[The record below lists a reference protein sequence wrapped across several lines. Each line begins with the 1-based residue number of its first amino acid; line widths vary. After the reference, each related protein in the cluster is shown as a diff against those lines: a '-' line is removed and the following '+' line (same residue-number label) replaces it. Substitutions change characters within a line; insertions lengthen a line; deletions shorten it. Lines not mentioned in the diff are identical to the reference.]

1 MRDLLYDYYDGS
13 LSRRGFLGR
22 LVAAGLTATA
32 ARSVVRAAEF
42 EGGRAPGASARRTFS
57 GTGGELLAEQ
67 IRAAGT
73 RFIFT
78 NPGSLE
84 VGFFDALVDRP
95 DLNVILGLHEGIVI
109 AMVDGFHK
117 VSGQPAFVNVHA
129 IVGTAQM
136 AGQMCNAH
144 RDGSALVVTAGL
156 RDPTVYSDD
165 VALGPAQGF
174 SQADVNRQFTK
185 LSWEVRTGDSL
196 AVALRRAY
204 KVAAAPPGGPVYVAI
219 AQAALEQ
226 PVAADVV
233 PREAFVLPVRVRP
246 ARDQVEALARL
257 LVAAERPCVLLG
269 DEVWKAGAALE
280 AVTLCERLG
289 VPMAAPAFSAF
300 QYLSSAHPQYVGSSY
315 NPARPY
321 PFGGADLLIQ
331 LGTRDPGGAAMPRE
345 PWAGPGTRY
354 VAVGLDTNMLG
365 RTQPLDLGVVG
376 DLKATLGDLADAV
389 DGILTAARRA
399 RLREERLARIGPAI
413 AAAHAERLAQARGR
427 FGREP
432 IHPDELGY
440 QLDREVEPDAIIVTE
455 NPPGLMGKHD
465 FLRFGP
471 RAEDKLGIS
480 HSGSALGWGVGAAI
494 GAKLAAP
501 DRQVVLS
508 IGDGSVMYS
517 AAGFWSMAR
526 YEVPVLTIVWNNRNY
541 QTVRNAG
548 FRYGRRMAAT
558 GQYQAVYLGDPDID
572 FVKLAESQ
580 GVRGERVTRPGDVA
594 AALRRGTE
602 ATRRGEPY
610 LIEFVVAR
618 IGGGADSTWYQRFSA
633 AAEQA
638 ARRARASRP
647 GGSCGARRKSALWVT
662 RRSNSPASRTK

>member
-1 MRDLLYDYYDGS
+1 MRELLCDYYDGA
-13 LSRRGFLGR
+13 LSRRAFFSR
-22 LVAAGLTATA
+22 LVAAGLTAAA
-32 ARSVVRAAEF
+32 ARSVVEAAETAQAS
-42 EGGRAPGASARRTFS
+42 APGTRRAVS

-73 RFIFT
+73 RFVFT

-84 VGFFDALVDRP
+84 VGFFDALVDRT
-95 DLNVILGLHEGIVI
+95 DLHVILGLHEGLVV
-109 AMVDGFHK
+109 AMADGFHK
-117 VSGQPAFVNVHA
+117 VSRQPAFVNVHA

-156 RDPTVYSDD
+156 RDATVYSDD

-185 LSWEVRTGDSL
+185 VSWEVRTAESVAL
-196 AVALRRAY
+196 ALRRAY
-204 KVAAAPPGGPVYVAI
+204 KVAATSPGGPVYLAV

-226 PVAADVV
+226 QVTADIA
-233 PREAFVLPVRVRP
+233 PREAFLLPVAVRP
-246 ARDQVEALARL
+246 AREQVEALARL
-257 LVAAERPCVLLG
+257 LVEAERPFVLLG
-269 DEVWKAGAALE
+269 DEVWKAGAASE

-289 VPMAAPAFSAF
+289 LPMAAPAFSAF
-300 QYLSSAHPQYVGSSY
+300 QYLSSAHPQYVGTGYVASK
-315 NPARPY
+315 PY
-321 PFGGADLLIQ
+321 PFGSADLLVQ
-331 LGTRDPGGAAMPRE
+331 LGTRDPGGAVLPRE
-345 PWAGPGTRY
+345 PWIGPGTRF
-354 VAVGLDTNMLG
+354 VAVGLDTAMMG
-365 RTQPLDLGVVG
+365 RTQPLDLAVVG
-376 DLKATLGDLADAV
+376 DVNATLQDL
-389 DGILTAARRA
+389 IAALEGLVTSARLA
-399 RLREERLARIGPAI
+399 RLRDERLARITPATT
-413 AAAHAERLAQARGR
+413 AARAARRAQAEQH
-427 FGREP
+427 FAAEP
-432 IHPDELGY
+432 IHPDRLGWELEHG
-440 QLDREVEPDAIIVTE
+440 VEPNAIIVTE

-471 RAEDKLGIS
+471 RPDDKLGVS

-558 GQYQAVYLGDPDID
+558 GRYPAVYLGDPDID

-580 GVRGERVTRPGDVA
+580 GVRGERVTSPGVIA

-610 LIEFVVAR
+610 LLEFVVAR
-618 IGGGADSTWYQRFSA
+618 VGGGADSTWYGRFSA
-633 AAEQA
+633 AREQA
-638 ARRARASRP
+638 ARRANASGP
-647 GGSCGARRKSALWVT
+647 G
-662 RRSNSPASRTK
+662 SR